1 MILHTATQVMK
12 YQYSPV
18 ELAYNQEI
26 SLQVNEP
33 IYLSA
38 RWSLR
43 QLLKP

>member
-1 MILHTATQVMK
+1 MILHTAIQVMK

-33 IYLSA
+33 IYLSVS
-38 RWSLR
+38 WPPG
-43 QLLKP
+43 QLLNS